1 MKLELASQPCHFFR
15 VLLYESVQH
24 FDMLQSGCSTR
35 FRNNSTRKSIALHL
49 CDNWIQMD
57 CKKIVCVKNA
67 CKQEITNLVSHKRP
81 LVQLEELLAVIS
93 TCTKLY
99 KCSYLAGSVSYFVC
113 NLYMK
118 QYVKIITAIKKRV
131 CNL

>member
-1 MKLELASQPCHFFR
+1 MSRYSTLTCSSQDALQGSETTPQGNPLLCICVTIEFKWTVKKL
-15 VLLYESVQH
+15 
-24 FDMLQSGCSTR
+24 
-35 FRNNSTRKSIALHL
+35 
-49 CDNWIQMD
+49 
-57 CKKIVCVKNA
+57 CVKNA

-81 LVQLEELLAVIS
+81 LVQLEELLAVLAVIS

-99 KCSYLAGSVSYFVC
+99 KCPYLAGSVSYFVC